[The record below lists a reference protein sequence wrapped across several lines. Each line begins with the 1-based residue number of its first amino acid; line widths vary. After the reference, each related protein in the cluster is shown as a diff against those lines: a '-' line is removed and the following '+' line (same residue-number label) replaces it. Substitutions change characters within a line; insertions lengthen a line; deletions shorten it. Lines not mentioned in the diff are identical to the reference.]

1 MVLWT
6 VSLGLVTFL
15 KCYNNR
21 AETVLHSFVDAV
33 QMYGVPKKLRTDMG
47 RENVDAWHYM
57 IDYHNGNESCIITG
71 SSVHNER
78 IERLWC
84 DVSYSVVIPLRKY
97 LVI

>member
-1 MVLWT
+1 
-6 VSLGLVTFL
+6 
-15 KCYNNR
+15 
-21 AETVLHSFVDAV
+21 
-33 QMYGVPKKLRTDMG
+33 MG
-47 RENVDAWHYM
+47 GENVDAWHYM